1 MSGRVGSITTDIIA
15 DGLVFN
21 MDPANRASYPKT
33 GTTTTDTIGNQVG
46 TLSSSPTFDPSEGE
60 GVFDYD
66 NTDYIYYNSNS
77 NLSGLTKATFSVW
90 FNFGLLSTSVEPIF
104 TGNRGNIPN
113 SFSMY
118 NWTNDHSVSFFIFK
132 TSTAN
137 ITQVDIKPGDFGDA
151 LAINTWYC
159 MTVVFDGTIAGDN
172 NSLKGYWN
180 GIYRSNSNTYSNS
193 NVTSLATNPDLIV
206 GTYLNGY
213 GHYYDGKIGPFHIYN
228 RALSSNEIL
237 HNYNSL
243 KGRFGL

>member
-1 MSGRVGSITTDIIA
+1 MSGRVGSVTTDIIA

-66 NTDYIYYNSNS
+66 NTDYISYDSNS
-77 NLSGLTKATFSVW
+77 NLSGLTKATFSAW
-90 FNFGLLSTSVEPIF
+90 FNFGLLSTSAEPIF
-104 TGNRGNIPN
+104 AGNRSNVANG
-113 SFSMY
+113 FSMY
-118 NWTNDHSVSFFIFK
+118 NWTHNHSVSFFVMK
-132 TSTAN
+132 TSTSN
-137 ITQVDIKPGDFGDA
+137 ETNVTIRPSTFGDA

-159 MTVVFDGTIAGDN
+159 MTAVFDGTIAGDD

-180 GIYRSNSNTYSNS
+180 GIYRSNSNTLSNS

-206 GTYLNGY
+206 GTYFNGY
-213 GHYYDGKIGPFHIYN
+213 GHYFQGSIGPIHIYN
-228 RALSSNEIL
+228 RALSANEVL
-237 HNYNSL
+237 HNYNAL
-243 KGRFGL
+243 KGRFE